1 MTRPKV
7 SPRRQM
13 MAAIVISSGIV
24 FGLYAISEAAAQP
37 APPVDILE
45 QICGQPTDI
54 AQLVCDLLQTPAIRD
69 GMGGIGGHGHV
80 GISYDG
86 FTTYETAG
94 GAMGGRGVLR

>member
-1 MTRPKV
+1 MMRP
-7 SPRRQM
+7 SRQIV
-13 MAAIVISSGIV
+13 ATIGITSAIVFSLYGI
-24 FGLYAISEAAAQP
+24 AEAAAQP
-37 APPVDILE
+37 PPQPSPVEIIE
-45 QICGQPTDI
+45 QVCSQPAGL